1 MPGVYEAQAL
11 LFNMLLFLKFL
22 VASRKMEI
30 VRLNVL
36 ADFIK
41 LHHIQTRALYCAIL
55 GSCYGLPWWLSNK
68 ESACQCRCH
77 GFAPWVR
84 KIPWRRKWQPIPVLL
99 PGNPMDRGAWRA
111 TVHGVARVGH
121 NLVTKQL
128 DSCYAII
135 LSLRKFCMVFL
146 VLLIVRTR
154 FKISPPYMEF
164 HCLVRFLCFSFP
176 FPSLSSFYRMSKMI
190 EYHSFSESTKRI
202 YQFSVLL
209 AIWKIGPCM
218 RGRKK
223 VHFRWSLVASSSS
236 QLPLVE

>member
-1 MPGVYEAQAL
+1 MAFPGDSAIKNLPA
-11 LFNMLLFLKFL
+11 
-22 VASRKMEI
+22 
-30 VRLNVL
+30 NVG
-36 ADFIK
+36 AM
-41 LHHIQTRALYCAIL
+41 
-55 GSCYGLPWWLSNK
+55 G
-68 ESACQCRCH
+68 
-77 GFAPWVR
+77 
-84 KIPWRRKWQPIPVLL
+84 LL
-99 PGNPMDRGAWRA
+99 PGSGRSPGEGNGNPFQYSCLEIPWTEEPDGLQSMGSQ
-111 TVHGVARVGH
+111 RVGH
-121 NLVTKQL
+121 DLVTKQL
-128 DSCYAII
+128 DLCYAII

-176 FPSLSSFYRMSKMI
+176 FPSLISFYRMSKMI

-223 VHFRWSLVASSSS
+223 VHFRWSLVTSSSS
-236 QLPLVE
+236 QLPFVE